1 MNLTLTP
8 NQQRNASGFTLVEAI
23 MVIFIMAVAVGA
35 VYSLFYR
42 SQRVY
47 VDQDKVVARQQAA
60 RAAVDM
66 ISQELQLA
74 GYDPDANRPA
84 GSGFQSAPFR
94 PTEAT
99 PLRFTMDLDGDR
111 GVTGT
116 NEDIRYYLYT
126 GTDGIQRVARE
137 AGAEAPSDIA
147 ENVTAFEVTYFVL
160 ADGSFRGLVVDTGK
174 QECAS
179 RVLKSSTANF
189 ETLPDPA
196 TDTCL
201 SGAISDRLE
210 AIRRVR
216 LRMTTEVPQTD
227 PGFKGQ
233 RAYTLNADVALR
245 NLSYTR

>member
-1 MNLTLTP
+1 MDFNLSH
-8 NQQRNASGFTLVEAI
+8 NHQRSVRGFTLVEAI

-47 VDQDKVVARQQAA
+47 LDQDQSVTRQQTA

-66 ISQELQLA
+66 ITQELQLV
-74 GYDPDANRPA
+74 GYDPDANRLA
-84 GSGFQSAPFR
+84 GSGFQSAPFQ
-94 PTEAT
+94 PTETT
-99 PLRFTMDLDGDR
+99 PLRFTMDLDGLLGIDKD
-111 GVTGT
+111 

-126 GTDGIQRVARE
+126 GTDGIQRVARQ
-137 AGAEAPSDIA
+137 AGAEEPSDIA
-147 ENVTAFEVTYFVL
+147 DNVSAFEVTYFVL
-160 ADGSFRGLVVDTGK
+160 ADGSFRGVVVDTGK

-179 RVLKSSTANF
+179 RILQSSTANF
-189 ETLPDPA
+189 ETTDPA
-196 TDTCL
+196 NDTCL
-201 SGAISDRLE
+201 SGAVSDRLE

-216 LRMTTEVPQTD
+216 LRFTTEVPQTD

-245 NLSYTR
+245 NLGYTR

>member
-1 MNLTLTP
+1 MNFSRNHSGKRF
-8 NQQRNASGFTLVEAI
+8 NQGFTLVEAI

-47 VDQDKVVARQQAA
+47 LDQDQAVSRQQTA
-60 RAAVDM
+60 RAAIDL

-84 GSGFQSAPFR
+84 GVGFRSAPFK
-94 PTEAT
+94 PSQNT
-99 PLRFTMDLDGDR
+99 PLQFTMDLDGNR
-111 GVTGT
+111 AVTAP

-126 GTDGIQRVARE
+126 GGDGVQRIARQNAAGEWSDVADHI
-137 AGAEAPSDIA
+137 S
-147 ENVTAFEVTYFVL
+147 AFEVTYFVL
-160 ADGSFRGLVVDTGK
+160 ADGSFRGVGVDNNRE
-174 QECAS
+174 ECTK
-179 RVLKSSTANF
+179 RLQQSTQANF
-189 ETLPDPA
+189 ESRDPA
-196 TDTCL
+196 NDICL
-201 SGAISDRLE
+201 TGTPSDRLE

-216 LRMTTEVPQTD
+216 LRMTAEVPQTD

-245 NLSYTR
+245 NLAYAR